1 LSWDLDASKK
11 KMLIRSMIALAVIAV
26 AAGVVTN
33 IVTQQARGSDPLYQC
48 IESDNLPYQA
58 YVTVSVSI
66 NGQPIEVPANIGIQ
80 DNCLRPIHTHDT
92 TGLVHIVYDRQHDF
106 RLGHFLWYWGFN
118 IQQYDATVYVNGIPQ
133 DKYLDTVLRDGMS
146 IIMDFKS
153 KPSGIF

>member
-1 LSWDLDASKK
+1 
-11 KMLIRSMIALAVIAV
+11 
-26 AAGVVTN
+26 
-33 IVTQQARGSDPLYQC
+33 
-48 IESDNLPYQA
+48 
-58 YVTVSVSI
+58 VTVSVSI
-66 NGQPIEVPANIGIQ
+66 NGQPIEVPANIGILE
-80 DNCLRPIHTHDT
+80 NCLRPIHTHDT
-92 TGLVHIVYDRQHDF
+92 TGLVHIVYDRQYDF